1 MKAFFR
7 QAGFVIALCFGL
19 GAALSLIYFAYLVLV
34 EMLHHV

>member
-7 QAGFVIALCFGL
+7 QAGFIVALSVGL
-19 GAALSLIYFAYLVLV
+19 GAVLFLVYFAYLVLV